1 VPLRTTIANVLG
13 DLLIPEL
20 GAKMIRRTIELDD
33 GSVLVVKIS
42 RRHKKVENE

>member
-1 VPLRTTIANVLG
+1 LRTTGANVLG

-20 GAKMIRRTIELDD
+20 GAKMIRRTIELDN

-42 RRHKKVENE
+42 RRHKKGENE